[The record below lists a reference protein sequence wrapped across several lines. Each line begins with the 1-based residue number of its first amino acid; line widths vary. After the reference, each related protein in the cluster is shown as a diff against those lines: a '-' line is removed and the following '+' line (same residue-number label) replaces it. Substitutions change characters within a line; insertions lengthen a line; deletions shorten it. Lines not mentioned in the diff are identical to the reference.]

1 MSVQIII
8 YLIQALGSIALL
20 IFLVR
25 LLLQLCRVNFYNPI
39 SQFVFKTTQ
48 PVLAPVRK
56 VIPTY
61 RTFDSASLV
70 MAIFVQWLM
79 IQLILTVAGV
89 GLMLTPLSLGWAAL
103 GTLST
108 LLNIYFYGLLAVII
122 LSWVAPGNRHP
133 MAELLSDLMEP
144 VMAPFRRVVP
154 SLGGLDLSPILV
166 FLTINVLRIFV
177 GHLAVAMQLPR
188 GAVAGI

>member
-1 MSVQIII
+1 MPILI

-20 IFLVR
+20 VLLVR

-39 SQFVFKTTQ
+39 SQAVYKATQ
-48 PVLAPVRK
+48 PVLVPVRK
-56 VIPTY
+56 VIPPY
-61 RTFDSASLV
+61 GTFDGASLV
-70 MAIFVQWLM
+70 MAIVVQWLI
-79 IQLILTVAGV
+79 IQLILVVAGV
-89 GLMLTPLSLGWAAL
+89 GMRLTPLSLGWAGL

-133 MAELLSDLMEP
+133 LAELLNDLMEP

-154 SLGGLDLSPILV
+154 SLGGLDLSPILM
-166 FLTINVLRIFV
+166 FLALNVLRVFV
-177 GHLAVAMQLPR
+177 GHLARMMQLPP
-188 GAVAGI
+188 GIVPGI

>member
-48 PVLAPVRK
+48 PVLAPVRR
-56 VIPTY
+56 VIPAY
-61 RTFDSASLV
+61 RAFDSASLI

-122 LSWVAPGNRHP
+122 LSWVAPANRHP
-133 MAELLSDLMEP
+133 LAELLGDLMEP
-144 VMAPFRRVVP
+144 AMAPFRRIVP
-154 SLGGLDLSPILV
+154 SLGGLDLSPILM
-166 FLTINVLRIFV
+166 FLAINVLRIFV

-188 GAVAGI
+188 GVVTGI